1 MEFTSEITVREIQ
14 QVGNDAMVVA
24 AAKVSTDLDD
34 ALQWALQ
41 EHADDAAGLINYLM
55 KHRHGSPFEHGQ
67 LTVFADV
74 PIFVWRE
81 WHRHRVWSFNEQSAR
96 YGPLRPKFWVPRLDR
111 PMVKAPAHKSARPK
125 FMTWEESIPTL
136 DRLDLAKSTYEAWVG
151 DMEGV
156 YRHAWN
162 TYQLMLDAEL
172 APEVA
177 RAVLPVAIYSAGWA
191 TVNPRNCMA
200 FLSLRTHDKD
210 AQFVSYPQEEIE
222 EAARQVEEIFAKH
235 WPICYN
241 AFNANGRVA
250 P

>member
-34 ALQWALQ
+34 ALQWALE

-96 YGPLRPKFWVPRLDR
+96 YGPLRPKFWIPRIDR
-111 PMVKAPAHKSARPK
+111 PMVKAAKYKAARPK
-125 FMTWEESIPTL
+125 FITWKENYPDSSPSIQEYVHQQWAAGMK
-136 DRLDLAKSTYEAWVG
+136 DVYKAAW
-151 DMEGV
+151 D
-156 YRHAWN
+156 
-162 TYQLMLDAEL
+162 TYQLMLQADL

-177 RAVLPVAIYSAGWA
+177 RAVLPVATYSAGWA

-210 AQFVSYPQEEIE
+210 AQFVSYPQAEIE

-235 WPICYN
+235 WPLCYT

>member
-1 MEFTSEITVREIQ
+1 MEFTSEITVREIKQ
-14 QVGNDAMVVA
+14 SGNDAFVVA
-24 AAKVSTDLDD
+24 AAKVSTDMDE
-34 ALQWALQ
+34 ALQWALE

-96 YGPLRPKFWVPRLDR
+96 YGPLRPKFWIPRIDR
-111 PMVKAPAHKSARPK
+111 PMIKVEKYKAARPK
-125 FMTWEESIPTL
+125 FITWDEFFNEEVPIVSKTTHEAWTN
-136 DRLDLAKSTYEAWVG
+136 DMKESYRKAWVTYE
-151 DMEGV
+151 E
-156 YRHAWN
+156 
-162 TYQLMLDAEL
+162 MLNANL

-177 RAVLPVAIYSAGWA
+177 RAVLPVATYSAGWA

-200 FLSLRTHDKD
+200 FLSLRTHEPE
-210 AQFVSYPQEEIE
+210 AQFVSYPQAEIE
-222 EAARQVEEIFAKH
+222 EAARQVEQIFAKH

-241 AFNANGRVA
+241 AFNVNGRVA

>member
-1 MEFTSEITVREIQ
+1 MEFTSDITVTEIQ

-24 AAKVSTDLDD
+24 AAKVSVDMDD

-55 KHRHGSPFEHGQ
+55 KQRHGSPFEHGQ

-81 WHRHRVWSFNEQSAR
+81 WQRHRVWSFNEQSAR
-96 YGPLRPKFWVPRLDR
+96 YSQLRPKFWIPREDR
-111 PMVKAPAHKSARPK
+111 KLLKVEKYKPSRPQFQYADPLYALALQSDMVHVYK
-125 FMTWEESIPTL
+125 T
-136 DRLDLAKSTYEAWVG
+136 AW
-151 DMEGV
+151 DAYNAYIEEGV
-156 YRHAWN
+156 
-162 TYQLMLDAEL
+162 

-177 RAVLPVAIYSAGWA
+177 RAMLPVGVYSAGWA

-200 FLSLRTHDKD
+200 FLSLRTHEPE
-210 AQFVSYPQEEIE
+210 AQAVSYPQAEIE

-235 WPICYN
+235 WPITYET
-241 AFNANGRVA
+241 FVRNGREA